1 MNLMLTIY
9 VIRCMLNKVQII
21 EHEERRKKMQFD
33 YSKLRGR
40 ITEICGC
47 QMVFAEKMGMSERTL
62 SLKLTSKRYWK
73 QSAIYR
79 AIDILGLSLDNITEY
94 FFKVEVQNI

>member
-1 MNLMLTIY
+1 MLTIY

-21 EHEERRKKMQFD
+21 EHEERRKK
-33 YSKLRGR
+33 
-40 ITEICGC
+40 ICGC

-73 QSAIYR
+73 QSEIYR